1 MKTFG
6 LFMLLFLL
14 TTVLLSLMLKDWTS
28 PEVVTQSTVFA
39 YIMQQY
45 FIKEI
50 KKK

>member
-6 LFMLLFLL
+6 LFMILYI
-14 TTVLLSLMLKDWTS
+14 VISILLSLTS
-28 PEVVTQSTVFA
+28 IGLSAPEITIESTILA

-50 KKK
+50 KNK